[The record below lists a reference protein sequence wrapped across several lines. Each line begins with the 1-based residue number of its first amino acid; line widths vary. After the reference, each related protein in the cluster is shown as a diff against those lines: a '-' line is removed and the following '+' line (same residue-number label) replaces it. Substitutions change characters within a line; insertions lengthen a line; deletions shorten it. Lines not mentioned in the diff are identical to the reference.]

1 MLEGC
6 EASALADSGSQVN
19 TMTPEFV
26 QERGYP
32 VLPLSGL
39 VNYPLHLVGLG
50 GRCTCPLGFVIAR
63 LQVREVAGY
72 DEDVIFLVV
81 PDGSNFGK
89 QVPIVIG
96 TCTLARVINVIKE
109 SEMDRIST
117 PWSTVCLAQL
127 LSRCVVTEGMPS
139 ESEGGAGTPEKN
151 EVDMVVEMG
160 SSTHVGPFQTEILEG
175 KISQAPVCDT
185 HVMVMPVGRAELKQD
200 RGRQLPPRLQVLHT
214 YTTIT
219 AGCKQISIVV
229 RNMTDQAIFL
239 KKGARVA
246 HIVSATLAPP
256 EETPTQGEDAH
267 TLKECM
273 MVQERQDKLLE
284 KLNLDGLSQ
293 WTPRNA
299 LSPGNCCF
307 LIMMPLHSSLTSWDV

>member
-72 DEDVIFLVV
+72 DEDAVFLVV
-81 PDGSNFGK
+81 PDESNFGK
-89 QVPIVIG
+89 RVPIVIG

-117 PWSTVCLAQL
+117 PWSTVRLAQL
-127 LSRCVVTEGMPS
+127 LSRC
-139 ESEGGAGTPEKN
+139 
-151 EVDMVVEMG
+151 
-160 SSTHVGPFQTEILEG
+160 
-175 KISQAPVCDT
+175 
-185 HVMVMPVGRAELKQD
+185 RD
-200 RGRQLPPRLQVLHT
+200 RG
-214 YTTIT
+214 
-219 AGCKQISIVV
+219 
-229 RNMTDQAIFL
+229 
-239 KKGARVA
+239 
-246 HIVSATLAPP
+246 
-256 EETPTQGEDAH
+256 
-267 TLKECM
+267 
-273 MVQERQDKLLE
+273 
-284 KLNLDGLSQ
+284 
-293 WTPRNA
+293 NA
-299 LSPGNCCF
+299 LGRWSRRA
-307 LIMMPLHSSLTSWDV
+307 